1 MLKHAEIPEGRMAMA
16 KALPQDIPTQSELA
30 EARDF
35 LCEAAILVTDVN
47 LLLSDSNHLAMAD
60 RLRDIQGRLADEIC
74 AVERLMAAI
83 APGLYH

>member
-1 MLKHAEIPEGRMAMA
+1 MTMA
-16 KALPQDIPTQSELA
+16 KALPQDIPTPSELA
-30 EARDF
+30 EAHDF

-47 LLLSDSNHLAMAD
+47 LLLSDSNHLAMAS

-74 AVERLMAAI
+74 AVERMIAAI